1 MFLRISCG
9 SGCVPRENLWATLIQ
24 TWNKSSRSERQVAER
39 LRIPTF
45 ICSLRL
51 SHFVYITLFRI
62 YIFRM
67 EDIKR
72 ASGNLLFVSA
82 IVAIFALAYILSRIN
97 PETRR
102 MRILQR
108 QPAASSAKTSPSTNA
123 VRAAEERSEHDLGAA
138 DLQFCEAMRCTN
150 ADDVVKLGR
159 T

>member
-1 MFLRISCG
+1 
-9 SGCVPRENLWATLIQ
+9 
-24 TWNKSSRSERQVAER
+24 
-39 LRIPTF
+39 
-45 ICSLRL
+45 
-51 SHFVYITLFRI
+51 
-62 YIFRM
+62 M

-82 IVAIFALAYILSRIN
+82 IVAIFVLAYILSRIS

-108 QPAASSAKTSPSTNA
+108 HPGASSAKTSPSTNA
-123 VRAAEERSEHDLGAA
+123 VRAAEERSEHDPAAA